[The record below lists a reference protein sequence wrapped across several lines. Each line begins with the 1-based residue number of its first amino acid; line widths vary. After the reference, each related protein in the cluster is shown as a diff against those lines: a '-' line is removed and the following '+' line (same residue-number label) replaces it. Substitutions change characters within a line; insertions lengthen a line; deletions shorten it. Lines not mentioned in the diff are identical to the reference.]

1 MGMTQAA
8 RGLTPVTII
17 KISAVLLFACALA
30 AALACPAS
38 AQEDEAARAERWKTL
53 AGEIFAGKPVQSGEG
68 KIALEAPERAYDAA
82 LVPVTV
88 SVQNPQDVK
97 GIYLVIDNNPAPLA
111 AHVTFGPAADPRLMK
126 FRVRVDQYS
135 YMHAIEETG
144 GGALYEAHRFVK
156 ASGGCS
162 APSGSYDEAAL
173 AAIGEMRLRDSG
185 PQDGQPR
192 QVQLS
197 IRHPNF
203 SGMQRDPVSQ
213 GYTPPRFLKTVDLT
227 FGGESVLH
235 LDSDISLSADPAIT
249 FALKPQGKGK
259 LGIIAQD
266 SDNAV
271 FEHSFELGGQG
282 S

>member
-1 MGMTQAA
+1 MTQAA
-8 RGLTPVTII
+8 CDLAPVTII
-17 KISAVLLFACALA
+17 KKSTVLLAAFALA
-30 AALACPAS
+30 VALSRPAL

-126 FRVRVDQYS
+126 FRVRVDQYT
-135 YMHAIEETG
+135 YMHAIEETDS
-144 GGALYEAHRFVK
+144 GALYEAHRFVK

-185 PQDGQPR
+185 PPGDGQPR

-213 GYTPPRFLKTVDLT
+213 GYTPPRFLRTVDLT
-227 FGGESVLH
+227 FGGETVLH

-266 SDNAV
+266 SDNAL
-271 FEHSFELGGQG
+271 FERSFELGGQG